1 VNVTPLLA
9 GAVSSIAWKTFWP
22 YVSGCALL
30 VVGVATLVRAGAGR
44 LRGLD
49 RVVALGPIFLAAPIG
64 VFGTEHFVFTD
75 AMTALVPRWLPA
87 RVFWTY
93 LTGTALVAGALGIVA
108 RRVSGLAAALL
119 GLMMGS
125 FVLLIHLP
133 NFARFPGNRFAMA
146 VFLRETSFCGGCIA
160 LAVAE
165 GFGPLRARSGG
176 VLRLARVLVGVP
188 ALVFGIEHLLHPT
201 FAPVVPLDEPM
212 PTWIPARAAIGV
224 LTGVILIAAGA
235 NLIVGKW
242 AKAWATGLGT
252 WAVALVVLVYG
263 PWLVATP
270 GIEKG
275 LNFFA
280 DTLLFGGAVL
290 SLAGALPP
298 GEAAARPRA
307 ASCPTNS
314 TGLDRTGPD

>member
-1 VNVTPLLA
+1 VNFTPILA
-9 GAVSSIAWKTFWP
+9 EAVSSIAWKTFWP
-22 YVSGCALL
+22 YFSGCTLL
-30 VVGVATLVRAGAGR
+30 VVGIATLVRTEAAR
-44 LRGLD
+44 FRGLD
-49 RVVALGPIFLAAPIG
+49 GVVALGPIFLAAPMG

-75 AMTALVPRWLPA
+75 AMAALVPRWLPA
-87 RVFWTY
+87 HVFWTY
-93 LTGTALVAGALGIVA
+93 LTGTALIAGALSIAV

-146 VFLRETSFCGGCIA
+146 VFLRETSFCGGCFA

-165 GFGPLRARSGG
+165 GFGPFAARSGG
-176 VLRLARVLVGVP
+176 VLRLARILVGVP
-188 ALVFGIEHLLHPT
+188 ALVFGIEHILHPT
-201 FAPVVPLDEPM
+201 FAPVVPLDEPL
-212 PTWIPARAAIGV
+212 PAWIPARAAIGV

-235 NLIVGKW
+235 NLILGRW
-242 AKAWATGLGT
+242 AKAWATWLGT
-252 WAVALVVLVYG
+252 WAVAMVVLVYG

-298 GEAAARPRA
+298 DEAAARPQA
-307 ASCPTNS
+307 A
-314 TGLDRTGPD
+314 